1 MKKST
6 ILLILAFILLWNSG
20 FIGAEFG
27 LPYTGP
33 YTLIFLRYLAV
44 TILLI
49 LYLLIRK
56 RLKWYTWK
64 VVGINM
70 LIGFLAHG
78 VWLTCVLLALNT
90 KVPAGIV
97 ALIVALQPLAT
108 GAFSSYVTKEKTN
121 YYQWIGLIIGFIG
134 VLVTVA
140 FRIDLSR
147 SGSIFGYIIPLLSVI
162 AITIATL
169 IQRKMDVNNKKE
181 KLPIDQSL
189 FYQSLATMLVLAIP
203 AILVENLKTEWVSE
217 FAWSMLWLV
226 LAVSIGAYILMLK
239 LIDRL
244 NATKVASLFYLG
256 PPVTMFM
263 AWIAFGDNIKI
274 MDIVGILIVFFGVYL
289 TNRSSVG
296 S

>member
-1 MKKST
+1 
-6 ILLILAFILLWNSG
+6 
-20 FIGAEFG
+20 
-27 LPYTGP
+27 
-33 YTLIFLRYLAV
+33 
-44 TILLI
+44 
-49 LYLLIRK
+49 
-56 RLKWYTWK
+56 
-64 VVGINM
+64 
-70 LIGFLAHG
+70 
-78 VWLTCVLLALNT
+78 
-90 KVPAGIV
+90 
-97 ALIVALQPLAT
+97 
-108 GAFSSYVTKEKTN
+108 
-121 YYQWIGLIIGFIG
+121 
-134 VLVTVA
+134 
-140 FRIDLSR
+140 
-147 SGSIFGYIIPLLSVI
+147 
-162 AITIATL
+162 
-169 IQRKMDVNNKKE
+169 MDVNNKKE

-217 FAWSMLWLV
+217 FTWSMLWLV

>member
-217 FAWSMLWLV
+217 FTWSMLWLV